1 MYALKLTYWRIQAF
15 SLSMFRGDGRKKKIE
30 FLGDEVMANNLEIEK
45 GRQDLDL
52 SEPASGISTTM
63 WDMNKDPLNA

>member
-1 MYALKLTYWRIQAF
+1 
-15 SLSMFRGDGRKKKIE
+15 
-30 FLGDEVMANNLEIEK
+30 MANNLEIEK

-63 WDMNKDPLNA
+63 WDVNKDPLNA